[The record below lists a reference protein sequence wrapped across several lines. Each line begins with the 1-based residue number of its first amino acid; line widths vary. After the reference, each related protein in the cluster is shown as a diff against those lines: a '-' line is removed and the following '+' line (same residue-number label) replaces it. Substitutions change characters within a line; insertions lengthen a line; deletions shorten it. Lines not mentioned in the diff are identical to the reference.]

1 MSAQSTRPSLSL
13 AALATA
19 VVAAWLTATSAPEAK
34 KIQYD
39 FDFDEAVDFAG
50 LKTWGWHPSGRG
62 EVKLA
67 ISSTSDPAP
76 LKAKADPVIVAAI
89 ERELPRRGLT
99 KVDGT
104 ADVLVVYRLLG
115 TVSSSS
121 QDMGQF
127 LGWNEWGVPPF
138 RGSSQSLRVFPV
150 GTLLVDLFAA
160 NGKDLVWRGIARAE
174 VDLDKSPA
182 ERKERLES
190 VIRDMLAKF
199 PPKAKKK

>member
-1 MSAQSTRPSLSL
+1 MSVHPSRPSLTV

-19 VVAAWLTATSAPEAK
+19 LVTAWFLAIAVPEAK

-39 FDFDEAVDFAG
+39 FDFDETVDFVK

-76 LKAKADPVIVAAI
+76 LKAKADPVIVAAL
-89 ERELPRRGLT
+89 EKELPRRGLT
-99 KVDGT
+99 KVDGA

-127 LGWNEWGVPPF
+127 LGWNEWGIPPF
-138 RGSSQSLRVFPV
+138 TGSTQSLRVFPV

-160 NGKDLVWRGIARAE
+160 NGKDLAWRGIARAE

-182 ERKERLES
+182 ERKQRLES
-190 VIRDMLAKF
+190 VIRDMLSKF
-199 PPKAKKK
+199 PPKPKKK